1 MKPGLM
7 VRWVRKKQLKE
18 NRAHFAAKNLS
29 YDVDEI
35 RDLNYLDDGNEF
47 HAMDLYG
54 PKGSQETLPA
64 VMLIHGGGYVSC
76 EKFINECQAKFFAQ
90 QGFRVVNIN
99 YTLQPEGDFI
109 EVMRELFAALHWM
122 EENARQYQF
131 DPDGICVSGDSGGG
145 HYALLAAAI
154 QDSTYLQDYFGVRPL
169 KHGICGTA
177 ASCPMTDLRPA
188 RDGKDMT
195 SRFLR
200 KNTLHSGRLRDDTYV
215 ENVSIPCLPD
225 KCEFPKVFLLTT
237 PTDSLLYGEAKGLH
251 ELLQAR
257 GVVHKYREYTSEQ
270 RTLGHVFNVT
280 DPEYPESVAAN
291 REILDYFM
299 AQYRKRKSP

>member
-47 HAMDLYG
+47 HTMDLYG

-90 QGFRVVNIN
+90 QGFRVANIN

-154 QDSTYLQDYFGVRPL
+154 QGSTYLQDYFGVRPL

-200 KNTLHSGRLRDDTYV
+200 KNTLHSGRLRDDTV
-215 ENVSIPCLPD
+215 LIQPVRSAI
-225 KCEFPKVFLLTT
+225 FFRMSRSRSRAFFT
-237 PTDSLLYGEAKGLH
+237 
-251 ELLQAR
+251 
-257 GVVHKYREYTSEQ
+257 Q
-270 RTLGHVFNVT
+270 RL
-280 DPEYPESVAAN
+280 
-291 REILDYFM
+291 
-299 AQYRKRKSP
+299 KSPLSVVMPLASIWRTATPSWMVGSRSSPCRS